1 MAGIDDLIAQGPGR
15 RDFSPL
21 SELFGAYREGVK
33 GRRED
38 DLAQARRSLG
48 SFIGVDGQ
56 PDYGAASLHLLRG
69 GDIAGATALARLA
82 WTTNGRRRAAQS
94 SVPAGYSDQT
104 YSDHGTGGDGATAGY
119 APVGST
125 TGVSTAL
132 PSATAPFPLPRLKTR
147 DEVEDAL
154 AQARAARAEG
164 RDPTLILKRLHQLG
178 IGISN
183 Y

>member
-21 SELFGAYREGVK
+21 SELFGAYRDGGK
-33 GRRED
+33 ARRED

-48 SFIGVDGQ
+48 SFIGPDGR

-82 WTTNGRRRAAQS
+82 WTRGGRRAAQAP
-94 SVPAGYSDQT
+94 VQADYADET
-104 YSDHGTGGDGATAGY
+104 AAETGAATAGY
-119 APVGST
+119 APAGWTGSNPDPLH
-125 TGVSTAL
+125 SAAAQAPFAL
-132 PSATAPFPLPRLKTR
+132 PKLRTR

-164 RDPTLILKRLHQLG
+164 RDPSLILKRLHQLG
-178 IGISN
+178 IVTST